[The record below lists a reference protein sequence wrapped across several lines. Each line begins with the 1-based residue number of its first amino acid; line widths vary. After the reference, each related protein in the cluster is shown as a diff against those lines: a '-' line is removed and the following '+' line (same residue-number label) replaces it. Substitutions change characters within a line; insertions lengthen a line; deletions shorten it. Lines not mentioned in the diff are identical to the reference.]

1 LLSIRSANKEYMCF
15 NITLLFHILLL
26 ELHVLLIRMKNIS
39 SNNFS
44 MNLKI
49 YETLWKESL
58 NSDDGHQFHL
68 YQQNVQSPL
77 ILTELTEHK
86 KITTCDIG
94 NPCSFKEYITFLNR
108 LYYITW
114 FGADY
119 PWVTCSKPGYA
130 SIWSCR
136 WRMNM
141 LTTSQYQPR
150 LSSIINVDPGGS
162 ANQIAVFTSKL
173 IQIIINRFVFFKQV
187 ELASRLCKCGVW
199 SRK

>member
-58 NSDDGHQFHL
+58 NSDGHQFHL
-68 YQQNVQSPL
+68 YQQNVQSSL

-86 KITTCDIG
+86 KTTTCDIG

-108 LYYITW
+108 SYFVLPAQKLNI
-114 FGADY
+114 FLI
-119 PWVTCSKPGYA
+119 K
-130 SIWSCR
+130 IK
-136 WRMNM
+136 
-141 LTTSQYQPR
+141 
-150 LSSIINVDPGGS
+150 INTR
-162 ANQIAVFTSKL
+162 NLMHKL
-173 IQIIINRFVFFKQV
+173 FYFRINIH
-187 ELASRLCKCGVW
+187 
-199 SRK
+199 